1 MNKCEI
7 GKNKIRV
14 DALKKVTGEAIY
26 PEDIMMEN
34 MAHGATL
41 RSSKPHA
48 NIRVDIS
55 EAEKIDGVIKILTAK
70 DVPGVNDHGVV
81 LRDHQVLCD
90 KKVRR
95 IGDPIAFVVAE
106 TEEIAKS
113 ALEKIHV
120 EYEELEALFSP
131 EEAMKDDAPKIH
143 DEDSNIV
150 FHYKNR
156 VGDIEKAFKECHVI
170 VENEYTTSMADHVF
184 LQPEAG
190 ISYLEE
196 DGTVVLKVATQYP
209 HYDRGEI
216 AQALDLAE
224 EKVKILNTEV
234 GGAFGGREDIS
245 LQIHL
250 ALATYLTGRTVKCV
264 YQREES
270 FYAHSK
276 RHPFTMKYKTGAD
289 KDGKLKAMEATIIGD
304 TGAYASWAINVLRK
318 GGVHATGPYEIP
330 NVKVDSIAVYTNNP
344 YAGAKRGFGATQPPV
359 AYEQQMDMIAE
370 KLGLDPV
377 EVRLKNIFKVGS
389 KTSNG
394 QVLVES
400 VPMDRCIEE
409 VNGYM
414 DFKDKTKGYKLPTT
428 KANRKKGRG
437 LGAMFYGTGY
447 GNGFPDISQAEAE
460 LKEDGSVVIY
470 AGATEVGQGC
480 KTVMTQIA
488 AEVLGLKTEEVILI
502 SEDTSQ
508 MLDSGTAAA
517 SRQTYNTG
525 NAIKKASEN
534 LRTNIIKKGAKL
546 LGCNSEVGVDLKD
559 GYVFIKTL
567 PDERVSL
574 KEIGQELKSEDS
586 KVAADFIAHAT
597 EIDEETGKGAPYW
610 PYTFGACGVELEVD
624 MDTGRIYLTDAVMAQ
639 DVGRALNPILI
650 EGQMDGGFVMGYSY
664 TVYEDLGLKDG
675 DIKNH
680 KLSKYLVPTALDT
693 INLKKIIVEDP
704 ESTAPFGAKGIGEPV
719 MVSVAPA
726 ILNAIYDATGV
737 RMKEI
742 PVTPEKLLKAIN
754 EK

>member
-7 GKNKIRV
+7 GKNKVRV

-26 PEDIMMEN
+26 PEDIMMED
-34 MAHGATL
+34 MAYGATL
-41 RSSKPHA
+41 RSTKAHA
-48 NIRVDIS
+48 NIKVDIS
-55 EAEKIDGVIKILTAK
+55 QAEKIDGVIKILTFK
-70 DVPGVNDHGVV
+70 DIIGENEHGVV
-81 LRDHQVLCD
+81 LRDHEILCD

-106 TEEIAKS
+106 TEETAKS
-113 ALEKIHV
+113 ALEKIKV
-120 EYEELEALFSP
+120 DYEELEGVFSP
-131 EEAMKDDAPKIH
+131 EEAMKDHAPKIH
-143 DEDSNIV
+143 GGDSNVV

-156 VGDIEKAFKECHVI
+156 TGDTEKAFEQCDVI

-190 ISYLEE
+190 VSYLEE

-209 HYDRGEI
+209 HYDREEI
-216 AQALDLAE
+216 AQALGLPE
-224 EKVKILNTEV
+224 EKIKLINTEV

-250 ALATYLTGRTVKCV
+250 ALATYLTGRAVKCI

-289 KDGKLKAMEATIIGD
+289 KDGKLKAMEVTIIGD

-344 YAGAKRGFGATQPPV
+344 YAGAKRGFGATQPAL
-359 AYEQQMDMIAE
+359 AYEQQMDIIAE
-370 KLGLDPV
+370 KLGLDLV
-377 EVRLKNIFKVGS
+377 EIRLKNIFKVGS

-409 VNGYM
+409 VNSYM
-414 DFKDKTKGYKLPTT
+414 DFRGKDYKLSKS
-428 KANRKKGRG
+428 KANRNKGRG

-460 LKEDGSVVIY
+460 LNQDGKVVIY

-488 AEVLGLKTEEVILI
+488 AEVLGLKTEQVKLV

-525 NAIKKASEN
+525 NAIKKASER
-534 LRTNIIKKGAKL
+534 LRQNIIKKGAEL

-559 GYVFIKTL
+559 SYVFIRTFPDKKISMKEVASHL
-567 PDERVSL
+567 PTE
-574 KEIGQELKSEDS
+574 ELK
-586 KVAADFIAHAT
+586 VQAGFTAHAT
-597 EIDEETGKGAPYW
+597 EMDEETGQGAPYW

-639 DVGRALNPILI
+639 DVGRALNPRLI

-664 TVYEDLGLKDG
+664 AVYEDLGLKDG
-675 DIKNH
+675 QIKNN

-693 INLKKIIVEDP
+693 INLKKIIIEDP

-719 MVSVAPA
+719 MVAVAPA